1 MKSVPSLLFFKP
13 MKEEPPEG
21 YDCHYDIKHLWKP
34 IEERRPYWVFE
45 YWHGEMFR
53 NRPAKHMC
61 GLFTMLTPYRPG
73 EKCLDKST
81 GKVVTI
87 LSCEPVRVEDVT
99 EEDCVKMGITRPV
112 THIIK
117 PHSRPIERI
126 EIPYR
131 DWFIADWENKHP
143 GKEWAWRVV
152 SEEEKDVTR
161 NNRGYGI
168 L

>member
-1 MKSVPSLLFFKP
+1 MKSVPETLFFKA
-13 MKEEPPEG
+13 MKEPPSPATFHHVDQLG
-21 YDCHYDIKHLWKP
+21 IAVFTDGTCI
-34 IEERRPYWVFE
+34 RP
-45 YWHGEMFR
+45 
-53 NRPAKHMC
+53 
-61 GLFTMLTPYRPG
+61 PYLPG

-131 DWFIADWENKHP
+131 DWFIADWHKRHP

-152 SEEEKDVTR
+152 SEEESVKKYAKVEVSARKALLEGKVIKLTR
-161 NNRGYGI
+161 KEKKGNE
-168 L
+168 